1 MLLKKINQY
10 AKLAMPPWYLL
21 IIHPTGDG
29 SSYVSHYMLGH
40 LNGLCMHKV
49 MISNCNLHGTIVLP
63 KQIIC
68 INWTWLRFVTFGTIL
83 CKVPLVMALIVLIG
97 EIFVQFLL
105 LPPLLVF
112 FLPNLSPT
120 SRLTFTCTWEI
131 FESSSLES
139 CCFFSF
145 LLGQLIANWPI
156 LWHLEHL

>member
-1 MLLKKINQY
+1 
-10 AKLAMPPWYLL
+10 MPPWYLL
-21 IIHPTGDG
+21 NHSIAWWHPIDVG
-29 SSYVSHYMLGH
+29 SSHVSHYMLGH
-40 LNGLCMHKV
+40 PNGLCMHKG
-49 MISNCNLHGTIVLP
+49 MISNCSLHGTIANLP
-63 KQIIC
+63 KQVTFM
-68 INWTWLRFVTFGTIL
+68 NWTCLRIVTFGTTFY
-83 CKVPLVMALIVLIG
+83 KVSFVMALIVLIG
-97 EIFVQFLL
+97 EVFVQFLL